1 MPSNSCTT
9 IQKQRLAGVMEKDMD
24 LWCRRF
30 FLGFLGLVAALA
42 WAGVHAE
49 NGVSDKEIVLGQSLG
64 LTGPLAQLAPDIVNG
79 ANVYFDSVNAKGGIF
94 GRRIRLVTLDDG
106 YQPANTLKT
115 ARQLVE
121 DDRVFALLNLTG
133 TDNVV
138 GILPMLA
145 KEKPPVPLFAPFTGA
160 DVLRVPV
167 TGHVFHVRA
176 SYADE
181 TEKLVQHLTTVG
193 VQRIGVLWINN
204 GFGKEGLAGVE
215 KAMHKRG
222 LKLYA
227 NAPVQPDASDVD
239 KAVATLHDTRPEV
252 IIMITTGVP
261 TVSFIKAYNKVRKGM
276 RFYALSVMGTQAT
289 LRALGPD
296 GIGVVVT
303 SVVPFPWSQSN
314 PVANEYRSAMKN
326 AGYDNLSFLGFESY
340 INAKVLVEG
349 LRGAGKDLTR
359 PKFVNALEQ
368 MRQLN
373 LGGFQ
378 VGFSKES
385 HQGSRFVE
393 LTIIGPGE
401 KFTK

>member
-1 MPSNSCTT
+1 MQLSNNRS
-9 IQKQRLAGVMEKDMD
+9 
-24 LWCRRF
+24 
-30 FLGFLGLVAALA
+30 FLGLLGLTAALVFT
-42 WAGVHAE
+42 GVRAE

-79 ANVYFDSVNAKGGIF
+79 AKAYFDAVNARGGIF
-94 GRRIRLVTLDDG
+94 GRQIRLVTLDDG
-106 YQPANTLKT
+106 YKPANTLKT
-115 ARQLVE
+115 ARQLIE
-121 DDRVFALLNLTG
+121 DDKVFALLNLTG

-138 GILPMLA
+138 GILPLLE

-160 DVLRVPV
+160 DVVRVPMLP
-167 TGHVFHVRA
+167 HVFHVRA
-176 SYADE
+176 GYADE

-215 KAMHKRG
+215 KAMLKRG

-227 NAPVQPDASDVD
+227 NAAIQPDASDVD
-239 KAVATLHDTRPEV
+239 KAVAALYDTRPEV

-261 TVSFIKAYNKVRKGM
+261 TVAFIKAYNKARKGM

-289 LRALGPD
+289 LRALGSD
-296 GIGVVVT
+296 GVGVVVT

-314 PVANEYRSAMKN
+314 PVANEYRSAMKA

-340 INAKVLVEG
+340 INAKVLAEG
-349 LRGAGKDLTR
+349 LRSAGKDLTR
-359 PKFVNALEQ
+359 TKFVNALEQ
-368 MRQLN
+368 MKLLN

-378 VGFSKES
+378 IGFSKAS

-393 LTIIGPGE
+393 LTIIAPGE